1 MAPSNRYSSLARP
14 QLLLTEYWFHI
25 QYKEKGPSETPVK
38 FLSRSNGR
46 FKRYG
51 PYDPLLLPGSTRPP
65 PHRVSI
71 PHPLYGKGHPET
83 PVKFRSRSKGRIKSY
98 CIYEPLL
105 KAGATR
111 SPLYRVSFPH
121 PLFGKGHP
129 ETPVKFRS
137 RSKGRIKSYCVYEP
151 LL

>member
-14 QLLLTEYWFHI
+14 DILLTEYWFHI
-25 QYKEKGPSETPVK
+25 HYKEKGPSVTLVK

-51 PYDPLLLPGSTRPP
+51 PYDLLLLPGATRPP

-71 PHPLYGKGHPET
+71 PHPLYGKEHPET

-105 KAGATR
+105 KPDATR
-111 SPLYRVSFPH
+111 SPFTEYRFH
-121 PLFGKGHP
+121 IHYMEKGIR
-129 ETPVKFRS
+129 K
-137 RSKGRIKSYCVYEP
+137 

>member
-1 MAPSNRYSSLARP
+1 MAPSNHYSSLARP
-14 QLLLTEYWFHI
+14 DLLLTEYWFHI
-25 QYKEKGPSETPVK
+25 HYKEKRPSETPVK

-46 FKRYG
+46 FKRSG
-51 PYDPLLLPGSTRPP
+51 PYEPLILRGATRPT

-71 PHPLYGKGHPET
+71 PHPLYGKGHTET

-98 CIYEPLL
+98 CLYEPLL
-105 KAGATR
+105 KPGATR

-121 PLFGKGHP
+121 PLYGKGP
-129 ETPVKFRS
+129 PNTPVKFRS
-137 RSKGRIKSYCVYEP
+137 RSEGRIKSYCVYEP